1 MRPRVDGHAGSL
13 RGRVGEPDQARMTG
27 GYLTQQVVILLSRGK
42 TIGDSGQ
49 LVRPGV
55 DGHAGSLRGRYLES
69 RTRLG
74 WQVVISLS
82 NW

>member
-1 MRPRVDGHAGSL
+1 
-13 RGRVGEPDQARMTG
+13 MTG
-27 GYLTQQVVILLSRGK
+27 GYLTQQVVILLSTGK
-42 TIGDSGQ
+42 RIGDSGQ
-49 LVRPGV
+49 LVRPRV